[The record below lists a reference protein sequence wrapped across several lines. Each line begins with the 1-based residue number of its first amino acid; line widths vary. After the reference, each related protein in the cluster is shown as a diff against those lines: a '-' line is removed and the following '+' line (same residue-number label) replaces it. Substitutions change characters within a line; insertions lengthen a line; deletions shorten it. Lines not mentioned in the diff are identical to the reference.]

1 MKIGEKWQTMAPR
14 KKRIA
19 IIGTVLLV
27 LCVLSVT
34 LAHLNKKPP
43 LQRVNTDLKTDVLV
57 TGRSQVTSE
66 TLSADLG
73 NIQERLGKMENDM
86 QAKDFVVND
95 LVNKKMNE
103 IKNKLGMSEDTSK
116 RIEQLEVRL
125 NALAKDGSG
134 ETSYGS
140 LPVRRPRLP
149 EDDITDIPLP
159 QPGAEGQPVGDDN
172 FFDEPEEQATAQLR
186 IISQDIG
193 ESEQDNVFAEQS
205 GNIKI
210 IKSGDKNTTGGTTAR
225 DQIDKDKQTKKQN
238 VRVPAGTIVQGVLLN
253 GLDAPTSRSA
263 QKNPT
268 PALIRVK
275 HDAILPNRYR
285 VDIKECFMLSSGYG
299 VMSTERA
306 NMRTEKMSC
315 VLEDGTVLES
325 PIDGY
330 LVGQDGKVG
339 IRGRLVSKQGSLLA
353 KSLVSGLFS
362 GMASVMQPT
371 QVNTLDIDPDR
382 YGQWQM
388 PSAGGVASESLLGGA
403 STAMENVSKFYLDMA
418 EEIFP
423 VIEVDAGRKV
433 TIILVNGA
441 NLKM

>member
-43 LQRVNTDLKTDVLV
+43 LQRVNTDVKTDVLV

-66 TLSADLG
+66 TLAADLG
-73 NIQERLGKMENDM
+73 NIQERLSKMENDM

-95 LVNKKMNE
+95 IVNKKMDE
-103 IKNKLGMSEDTSK
+103 IKSKLGMSEDTSK

-125 NALAKDGSG
+125 NALAKAGPG
-134 ETSYGS
+134 KTSYGS
-140 LPVRRPRLP
+140 LPVRRPKTSP
-149 EDDITDIPLP
+149 DVTDIPLP
-159 QPGAEGQPVGDDN
+159 QPGAEGQPAGDDN
-172 FFDEPEEQATAQLR
+172 FFDEPEEHAAAKLR
-186 IISQDIG
+186 IISQDTG
-193 ESEQDNVFAEQS
+193 KSEQDNGPAEQS
-205 GNIKI
+205 GNMKI
-210 IKSGDKNTTGGTTAR
+210 IKPGDKNTTGGTTAR

-238 VRVPAGTIVQGVLLN
+238 IRIPAGTIIQGVLLN

-275 HDAILPNRYR
+275 HDAILPNKYK

-339 IRGRLVSKQGSLLA
+339 IRGRLVSKQGSMLA

-371 QVNTLDIDPDR
+371 SVSTLDISPGNT
-382 YGQWQM
+382 GQWQM
-388 PSAGGVASESLLGGA
+388 PSIGGVASNSILGGA
-403 STAMENVSKFYLDMA
+403 STAMQNVSKFYLDMA